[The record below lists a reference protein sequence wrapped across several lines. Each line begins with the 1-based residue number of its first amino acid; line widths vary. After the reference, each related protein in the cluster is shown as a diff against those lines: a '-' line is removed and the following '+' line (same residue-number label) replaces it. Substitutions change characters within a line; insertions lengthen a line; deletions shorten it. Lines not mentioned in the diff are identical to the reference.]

1 MVQKTRSQL
10 SVVLEIETLQWL
22 KKIKA
27 KTGVPITTT
36 VKQALTEWRDNH
48 ELSQRDGPSFS
59 KPEQ

>member
-1 MVQKTRSQL
+1 MNEKTRSQL

-27 KTGVPITTT
+27 KTGVPVTTT
-36 VKQALTEWRDNH
+36 VKQALNAWRDNNK
-48 ELSQRDGPSFS
+48 LSQRNGSSFS